1 MHCRCRSGFSPT
13 ILALFASHGAIAA
26 ELPNLEPFVDGVV
39 ASFMSQE
46 QIAGVQV
53 AVVRDDETLLVK
65 GYGIDSVE
73 PRRVV
78 DPQQSLFR
86 IGSISKTFTWLSIM
100 QLVERG
106 ELKLGD
112 PVNDHLPD
120 ALDVPDGG
128 FEQPIRIVD
137 LMNHTAGFEDIVQ
150 GLFVA
155 QDATLLSLQEQLR
168 VRRPQRVREPGM
180 LMAYSNYSTALA
192 GAIVAEVSGMDY
204 ESYVERNIL
213 VPLGLAHTTFR
224 EQYQPTQDLP
234 QPISADLA
242 ARLAQNIEMRNGAW
256 QTIPHE
262 HIVSMAP
269 AGAAVST
276 AADMA
281 SYMLALLDPARLAAA
296 GVLKTETFARMREP
310 SFQSAP
316 GMPAIHHG
324 FFNTPLGVTTQLGVD
339 NLSHSGATLHFRS
352 FMVVTGDLVDQA
364 GGEQGTLGV
373 FIGANSATATNL
385 VQTLPER
392 ILARYFPPASQ
403 AAPAVPDGDASR
415 VQQYAGQYRTARR
428 SYAQFEKIINVGA
441 VDVTA
446 TPEGYLVMK
455 LGGRPLRFVEIGE
468 DLFRQSDGDTMVAFV
483 RDERGRISRFVV
495 NSVGTLERIGF
506 FASVAWLSLMLGAA
520 LITCVGILIAALLR
534 RQTVPPHSV
543 GERRSAQ
550 VLTGAAAAWLIF
562 IVMAVVWVVPFAT
575 PAGEDLFVYGY
586 PHPLLKVALAV
597 GVVATGLS
605 VLGIATLVPV
615 WRERTWP
622 IGRRL
627 RHSVAVVLFVA
638 LVATLLQWNAIGF
651 RYF

>member
-1 MHCRCRSGFSPT
+1 MSRAKGRPT
-13 ILALFASHGAIAA
+13 TLLLAALMWSAASA
-26 ELPNLEPFVDGVV
+26 ESLPNLEAFVDGVV
-39 ASFMSQE
+39 GSFMSQE

-53 AVVRDDETLLVK
+53 AVVRDGETLLVK

-106 ELKLGD
+106 KVKLDD
-112 PVNDHLPD
+112 PVNAHLPD
-120 ALDVPDGG
+120 ALDVLDGG

-150 GLFVA
+150 GLFLA
-155 QDATLLSLQEQLR
+155 EDATPLPLQEQLR
-168 VRRPQRVREPGM
+168 VRRPQRVREPGK

-192 GAIVAEVSGMDY
+192 GAIVAEVSGMEY
-204 ESYVERNIL
+204 ESYVEQNIL
-213 VPLGLAHTTFR
+213 VPLGLARTTFR
-224 EQYQPTQDLP
+224 EQYEPAQGLP
-234 QPISADLA
+234 QPMSADLA

-276 AADMA
+276 AEDMA
-281 SYMLALLDPARLAAA
+281 LYMLALLDPARLEAA
-296 GVLKTETFARMREP
+296 GVLRTETFARMREP

-324 FFNTPLGVTTQLGVD
+324 FFNAPLGMTTPLGVD

-352 FMVVTGDLVDQA
+352 YMVVTDDLVDQA

-373 FIGANSATATNL
+373 FIGANSATAMNL
-385 VQTLPER
+385 VQALPER
-392 ILARYFPPASQ
+392 ILAHYFPRASQ

-415 VQQYAGQYRTARR
+415 MQQYVGQYRTARR

-441 VDVTA
+441 VDVSA
-446 TPEGYLVMK
+446 TRDGYLVMK

-468 DLFRQSDGDTMVAFV
+468 DLFRQSDGDAMIAFV

-506 FASVAWLSLMLGAA
+506 LASATWLALMLGAV
-520 LITCVGILIAALLR
+520 LITCVGILIAAALR
-534 RQTVPPHSV
+534 RQAVPPHSP

-550 VLTGAAAAWLIF
+550 VIAGIAAAWLIF
-562 IVMAVVWVVPFAT
+562 IVLTVVWVVPFAT
-575 PAGEDLFVYGY
+575 PAGQDQFVYGY

-627 RHSVAVVLFVA
+627 RHSVAVVLFIA

>member
-1 MHCRCRSGFSPT
+1 MSRAKARPT
-13 ILALFASHGAIAA
+13 ALLAALVCNAASA
-26 ELPNLEPFVDGVV
+26 ESLPNLEPFVDGVV

-53 AVVRDDETLLVK
+53 AVVRDGETLLVK

-106 ELKLGD
+106 ELKLDD

-155 QDATLLSLQEQLR
+155 EGATLLPLQEQLR
-168 VRRPQRVREPGM
+168 VRRPQRVREPGK

-192 GAIVAEVSGMDY
+192 GAIVAEVSGTDY

-224 EQYQPTQDLP
+224 EQYEPTQGLP

-242 ARLAQNIEMRNGAW
+242 TRLAQNIEMRNGAW

-276 AADMA
+276 AEDMA
-281 SYMLALLDPARLAAA
+281 SYMLALLDPARLEAA
-296 GVLKTETFARMREP
+296 GVLRTETFARMREP

-324 FFNTPLGVTTQLGVD
+324 FFNAPLGVTTQLGVD

-352 FMVVTGDLVDQA
+352 FMVVTGDL
-364 GGEQGTLGV
+364 GEQGTLGV
-373 FIGANSATATNL
+373 FIAANSATAMTL
-385 VQTLPER
+385 VQALPER
-392 ILARYFPPASQ
+392 IVARYFPPASQ

-428 SYAQFEKIINVGA
+428 SYAQFEKIINVSA

-446 TPEGYLVMK
+446 TPDGYLVMN

-468 DLFRQSDGDTMVAFV
+468 DLFRQSDGDTMIAFV

-506 FASVAWLSLMLGAA
+506 FASLAWLSLLLGAA

-534 RQTVPPHSV
+534 RQPVPAALGRRASLCASAHWHRSRLADLHRADARVDGAVRDAGGSGPVRLWLSASAAESGAGNWCRRHGLERARHRDAGAGLARADVAARPASAAFGGGRSV
-543 GERRSAQ
+543 RRARRH
-550 VLTGAAAAWLIF
+550 A
-562 IVMAVVWVVPFAT
+562 
-575 PAGEDLFVYGY
+575 PAMECHRL
-586 PHPLLKVALAV
+586 PLL
-597 GVVATGLS
+597 
-605 VLGIATLVPV
+605 
-615 WRERTWP
+615 
-622 IGRRL
+622 L
-627 RHSVAVVLFVA
+627 R
-638 LVATLLQWNAIGF
+638 
-651 RYF
+651 

>member
-1 MHCRCRSGFSPT
+1 MHFRCSS
-13 ILALFASHGAIAA
+13 ILALFAWSSANA

-39 ASFMSQE
+39 GAYMSQE

-53 AVVRDDETLLVK
+53 AVVRDGETLLVK

-73 PRRVV
+73 PRRYV

-106 ELKLGD
+106 NLKLDD

-150 GLFVA
+150 GLFV
-155 QDATLLSLQEQLR
+155 DEEATLLPLQEQLR
-168 VRRPQRVREPGM
+168 LRRPQRVREPGKI
-180 LMAYSNYSTALA
+180 MAYSNYSTALA
-192 GAIVAEVSGMDY
+192 GAIVAQVSGMDY
-204 ESYVERNIL
+204 ESYVEQNIL
-213 VPLGLAHTTFR
+213 APLGLAHTTFR
-224 EQYQPTQDLP
+224 EHYEPKQGLP

-242 ARLAQNIEMRNGAW
+242 VRLAQNIEMRKGGW

-281 SYMLALLDPARLAAA
+281 HYMLALLDPARLEAA
-296 GVLKTETFARMREP
+296 GVLRTETFARMREP

-324 FFNTPLGVTTQLGVD
+324 FFNAPLGVTTPLGID

-352 FMVVTGDLVDQA
+352 FMVVTGDL
-364 GGEQGTLGV
+364 GEQGTLGIFV
-373 FIGANSATATNL
+373 GANSATAMNL
-385 VQTLPER
+385 MQALPER
-392 ILARYFPPASQ
+392 ILARYFPPASH
-403 AAPAVPDGDASR
+403 AAAAVPEGDASR

-446 TPEGYLVMK
+446 THEGSLVMK
-455 LGGRPLRFVEIGE
+455 LGARPLRFVEIGE
-468 DLFRQSDGDTMVAFV
+468 DLFRQSDGDTLVAFV

-520 LITCVGILIAALLR
+520 LIACVGILIAAPLR
-534 RQTVPPHSV
+534 GPTVPPYSV

-550 VLTGAAAAWLIF
+550 VLIGTAAAWLIF
-562 IVMAVVWVVPFAT
+562 IVLAVMWVVPFST
-575 PAGEDLFVYGY
+575 PAGQDQFVYGY
-586 PHPLLKVALAV
+586 PHPLLKVMLAV

-627 RHSVAVVLFVA
+627 RHSVAVVVFVA

>member
-1 MHCRCRSGFSPT
+1 MRCRCRSGFSPT
-13 ILALFASHGAIAA
+13 ILALLWCQSAGA
-26 ELPNLEPFVDGVV
+26 ELPNLEAFVDGVV
-39 ASFMSQE
+39 GSFMSQE

-53 AVVRDDETLLVK
+53 AVVRDGETLLVK

-106 ELKLGD
+106 ELKLDD

-128 FEQPIRIVD
+128 FEQPIRIID

-155 QDATLLSLQEQLR
+155 EDATLLPLQEQLR
-168 VRRPQRVREPGM
+168 VRRPQRVREPGK

-224 EQYQPTQDLP
+224 EQYEPTQGLP

-242 ARLAQNIEMRNGAW
+242 THLAQNIEMRNGAW

-281 SYMLALLDPARLAAA
+281 SYMLALLDPPRLEAA
-296 GVLKTETFARMREP
+296 GVLRTETFARMREP

-324 FFNTPLGVTTQLGVD
+324 FFNAPLGVTTQLGVD

-352 FMVVTGDLVDQA
+352 FMVVTNDL
-364 GGEQGTLGV
+364 GEQGTLGV
-373 FIGANSATATNL
+373 FIGANSATAMSL
-385 VQTLPER
+385 VQALPES
-392 ILARYFPPASQ
+392 IVARYFPPASQ

-446 TPEGYLVMK
+446 TREGYLVLK

-468 DLFRQSDGDTMVAFV
+468 DLFRQSDGDTMIAFV

-520 LITCVGILIAALLR
+520 LVTCVGILIAASLR
-534 RQTVPPHSV
+534 RQPVPPHSV
-543 GERRSAQ
+543 DERRSAQ
-550 VLTGAAAAWLIF
+550 VLTGTAAAWLIF
-562 IVMAVVWVVPFAT
+562 MVLAVAWVVPFST
-575 PAGEDLFVYGY
+575 PAGEDQFVYGF

-615 WRERTWP
+615 WRERTWL

>member
-1 MHCRCRSGFSPT
+1 M
-13 ILALFASHGAIAA
+13 ALVCNVAAA

-39 ASFMSQE
+39 GSYMSQDH
-46 QIAGVQV
+46 IAGVQV
-53 AVVRDDETLLVK
+53 AVVRDGETLLVK
-65 GYGIDSVE
+65 GYGIDSVA

-86 IGSISKTFTWLSIM
+86 VGSISKTFTWLAIM

-106 ELKLGD
+106 QLKLDD
-112 PVNDHLPD
+112 PVNKHLPD
-120 ALDVPDGG
+120 ALDIPDGG
-128 FEQPIRIVD
+128 FEQPIRIID

-155 QDATLLSLQEQLR
+155 ADATPLSLQEQLR
-168 VRRPQRVREPGM
+168 TRRPQRVREPGRI
-180 LMAYSNYSTALA
+180 MAYSNYSTALA
-192 GAIVAEVSGMDY
+192 GAIVAQVAGMEY
-204 ESYVERNIL
+204 ESYVEQNIL
-213 VPLGLAHTTFR
+213 TPLGLTHTTFR
-224 EQYQPTQDLP
+224 ERFD
-234 QPISADLA
+234 SM
-242 ARLAQNIEMRNGAW
+242 AQNIEMRSGAW

-281 SYMLALLDPARLAAA
+281 LYMLALLDPARLEAA
-296 GVLKTETFARMREP
+296 GVLRTETFARMREP

-324 FFNTPLGVTTQLGVD
+324 FFNAPLGLTTPLGVD

-352 FMVVTGDLVDQA
+352 FMVVTDDLVDQA
-364 GGEQGTLGV
+364 GVEQGTLGV
-373 FIGANSATATNL
+373 YIAANSATAMDL
-385 VQTLPER
+385 VQALPER
-392 ILARYFPPASQ
+392 ILARYFPPASR

-446 TPEGYLVMK
+446 TRDGYLVMN
-455 LGGRPLRFVEIGE
+455 LGGRTLRFVEIGE
-468 DLFRQSDGDTMVAFV
+468 DLFRQTDGDMMIAFV
-483 RDERGRISRFVV
+483 RDERGRINRFVL

-506 FASVAWLSLMLGAA
+506 FTSLAWLSLMLGAA
-520 LITCVGILIAALLR
+520 LITCIGILIAASLR
-534 RQTVPPHSV
+534 RQPVPPYSV

-550 VLTGAAAAWLIF
+550 VIVGTAAAWLIF
-562 IVMAVVWVVPFAT
+562 IALTVVWILPFT
-575 PAGEDLFVYGY
+575 SPAGQDQFVYGY

-605 VLGIATLVPV
+605 VLGIATLLPV

-622 IGRRL
+622 LGRRL
-627 RHSVAVVLFVA
+627 RHTVAVALFVA